1 MILNTIILSVPFFFF
16 AGITLRWSL
25 SDNNVMNVEDLDIP
39 KLVNDVIEKV
49 GNDHVKDE
57 VLFLSGLPAP
67 RLRSRTRDQE
77 DDIDVKIEIVEES
90 DDNQE
95 DQNQM
100 REFDLFKRAVDKLP
114 TNSTAYCPYCSCQIN
129 KVILRRKRPPCVAVP
144 PCDVTTKRVHEILP
158 CGKTDLFGCLPSC
171 FHFLLLCSGLS
182 SNNMTTVLSI
192 YIYI

>member
-77 DDIDVKIEIVEES
+77 DDMDVKIEIVEES

-95 DQNQM
+95 DQM
-100 REFDLFKRAVDKLP
+100 REFDLFERAVDKLP

-129 KVILRRKRPPCVAVP
+129 KVIFRRKRP

-158 CGKTDLFGCLPSC
+158 CGKTVFFGCLPSC

-182 SNNMTTVLSI
+182 SNNMTTFRVLSI
-192 YIYI
+192 YIK